1 VAGHFPV
8 AGMQGYLNLKGYG
21 EFDNANRPDGWNLWL
36 TFVLFAGAANHPT
49 SSSPPPILNQN
60 PLVDEAIH
68 CLRESAANIRLGL
81 ETDIHSVSGAQLK
94 SSIFRCRDR
103 HVRCAK
109 SRHS

>member
-1 VAGHFPV
+1 
-8 AGMQGYLNLKGYG
+8 MQGYLNLKGYG

-36 TFVLFAGAANHPT
+36 TFVLFAGAAIIHV
-49 SSSPPPILNQN
+49 IIAAADLD
-60 PLVDEAIH
+60 LDEAIH